1 MASPIDPLPSHAQA
15 DDSRNPYA
23 APTARGTATG
33 LATEL
38 PADKGLVGHVMP
50 VAILMIV
57 QGGLEFFAALVY
69 LGLMF
74 FIPMM
79 MSDLPAGK
87 KMPQPEAFTSI
98 LMITYGVMG
107 GGGLLA
113 GVLHL
118 LAGISGLR
126 FRRRVL
132 GMVALIAGMISVST
146 IYCAPTTIGLA
157 IYGLITYSNPAV
169 VAAFALGDAGMPA
182 GEIRARLNT

>member
-1 MASPIDPLPSHAQA
+1 MASPIDPLPSPAQA
-15 DDSRNPYA
+15 EDSRNPYA

-33 LATEL
+33 LAAEL

-69 LGLMF
+69 VGLMF

-79 MSDLPAGK
+79 MSDLQVGK

-107 GGGLLA
+107 AGGVLAGGLH
-113 GVLHL
+113 VI
-118 LAGISGLR
+118 AGIYGLR
-126 FRRRVL
+126 FRRRGL
-132 GMVALIAGMISVST
+132 GIVALIVGMVSLST
-146 IYCAPTTIGLA
+146 VYCAPTTIGLA
-157 IYGLITYSNPAV
+157 IYGLITYSNRAV

-182 GEIRARLNT
+182 AEIRARLRA